1 MKKLL
6 FIYNPH
12 AGRGQARGKLA
23 GILNSFARS
32 DCLTT
37 VYPTQGPGDAAWAA
51 RELAAGFDRVACCGG
66 DGTLHEVVDGL
77 MSLPHRH
84 HQRLCP

>member
-37 VYPTQGPGDAAWAA
+37 VYPTQGPGDAAWRPGNWPPVLTGWPA
-51 RELAAGFDRVACCGG
+51 AAGTALFTRWWTA
-66 DGTLHEVVDGL
+66 
-77 MSLPHRH
+77 
-84 HQRLCP
+84 

>member
-51 RELAAGFDRVACCGG
+51 RERAAGLTGG
-66 DGTLHEVVDGL
+66 PAAAGTALF
-77 MSLPHRH
+77 PRWWTA
-84 HQRLCP
+84 